1 MLSEGPIG
9 LGEVAGCGTRCDTRQ
24 ANTDIVREFGV
35 VVIDAA
41 RQHEASAERS
51 FPLKL
56 DAFALRSRG
65 ILHRV
70 ADQYRIEDRFLQP
83 FIFVVIA
90 DETELQPTIEQPELG
105 TDLPD
110 LDLFGAD
117 DQRIGVG
124 SRRRLRVDI
133 VSDRKST
140 RLNSSHYCASRL
152 PFSA

>member
-1 MLSEGPIG
+1 MIRRPPRSTRT
-9 LGEVAGCGTRCDTRQ
+9 GTRFPYTTLFRSRQ

-83 FIFVVIA
+83 FIFV
-90 DETELQPTIEQPELG
+90 E
-105 TDLPD
+105 
-110 LDLFGAD
+110 
-117 DQRIGVG
+117 IGRA
-124 SRRRLRVDI
+124 SCRERVCQY
-133 VSDRKST
+133 V
-140 RLNSSHYCASRL
+140 
-152 PFSA
+152 

>member
-1 MLSEGPIG
+1 MFVFFKQKTAYEMRI
-9 LGEVAGCGTRCDTRQ
+9 
-24 ANTDIVREFGV
+24 TDWSSDVCSS
-35 VVIDAA
+35 DL
-41 RQHEASAERS
+41 RS

-105 TDLPD
+105 TDLPA
-110 LDLFGAD
+110 LDLFGAE

-124 SRRRLRVDI
+124 SRRRLCVDI
-133 VSDRKST
+133 VSARQIAGLVSPDRKST
-140 RLNSSHYCASRL
+140 RLNHSHYCASRM
-152 PFSA
+152 SSYARKT